1 MNNINELIHEDSYEA
16 LSVKL
21 FSALEYNNTKDDS
34 TKLQE
39 LFQNY
44 FTPFHKIYDF
54 FDQIEV
60 NFIDSLN
67 DESKFTFHKT
77 INNMLLIYEY
87 KKHSNN
93 TLLDIVKLAII
104 SKATNI
110 DNSIFKIWRET
121 EEDKEIDNEFLLSF
135 FQHIVSMPQTQF
147 HYKIIDRVLNLND
160 DLNPDFMPLIL
171 LKKIEQDVSRLP
183 YWLKYFTKKQWEKH
197 CDNYETKMTILSI
210 VRKVDIYDI
219 SLVLDKIDKDSFWFI
234 KGLNILKRITFEKKK
249 EIYYIKDKIR
259 RDKEYKINFNDKL
272 YKLLDEL
279 RIIDGN
285 TEDSN
290 LTEIINGLAND
301 NNLVIDDYVIDDL
314 KKVA

>member
-1 MNNINELIHEDSYEA
+1 MNDINELIHEDSYKA

-21 FSALEYNNTKDDS
+21 FSALEYNNTKDNS

-60 NFIDSLN
+60 NLIDSLN
-67 DESKFTFHKT
+67 DESKFIFHKT

-104 SKATNI
+104 SKAINI
-110 DNSIFKIWRET
+110 ESSIFKIWRET

-135 FQHIVSMPQTQF
+135 FQHIVSMPQAQF

-234 KGLNILKRITFEKKK
+234 KGLNTLNRITFEKKE

-272 YKLLDEL
+272 YKLLDVL

-285 TEDSN
+285 TKNSN
-290 LTEIINGLAND
+290 LTEIINNLAND

-314 KKVA
+314 KKAA